1 MGFLKDAHRSFLK
14 YSEMLI
20 DKTEEYTRL
29 AKLNLEIKRLEY
41 MIEKNH
47 IEIGEYVSGKI
58 AEGAAELRLDDET
71 IRTRHQNIMSHRE
84 TIAARRREIE
94 EIKRARST
102 GGPVDPGKAAD

>member
-1 MGFLKDAHRSFLK
+1 MGFLKDASRSFLK

-29 AKLNLEIKRLEY
+29 AKLSLEIKRLEY

-58 AEGAAELRLDDET
+58 GEGAQNLNLDDET
-71 IRTRHQNIMSHRE
+71 IKIRHQNIMENRK
-84 TIAARRREIE
+84 TIDVRRKEIE
-94 EIKRARST
+94 EIKKARSAS
-102 GGPVDPGKAAD
+102 GPADHGKTAE

>member
-1 MGFLKDAHRSFLK
+1 MGFLKDARRSFLK

-71 IRTRHQNIMSHRE
+71 IKTRHQNILANRE

-94 EIKRARST
+94 EIKQARST